1 MEQWEGAEE
10 GATLGLYIAT
20 DRSNNSYEVVKQWH
34 TPVVVAFLLPCACSL
49 YLLLEQKLAR
59 LC

>member
-1 MEQWEGAEE
+1 MYMEQWEGAEE

-34 TPVVVAFLLPCACSL
+34 RPLVVASSCHVRAAYTCYWS
-49 YLLLEQKLAR
+49 KN
-59 LC
+59 

>member
-20 DRSNNSYEVVKQWH
+20 DHSHSSYEVVKQWH
-34 TPVVVAFLLPCACSL
+34 RALVVASSYHMRAAYTCYWS
-49 YLLLEQKLAR
+49 KN
-59 LC
+59 